1 MSASDEK
8 TPVDKRDTLDLI
20 FAGVNDIKAAL
31 VIVEKRTDSALNL
44 AFRAHEKAKT
54 AMWMRQSWGPYV
66 VAALALAV
74 SLSSLV
80 FVIASLTK

>member
-1 MSASDEK
+1 MSDPNAV
-8 TPVDKRDTLDLI
+8 TPVRKQTTIGLI
-20 FAGVNDIKAAL
+20 LEGINDIKSTLAT
-31 VIVEKRTDSALNL
+31 VEKRTDSALNL

-54 AMWMRQSWGPYV
+54 ALWMRQSWGPYV